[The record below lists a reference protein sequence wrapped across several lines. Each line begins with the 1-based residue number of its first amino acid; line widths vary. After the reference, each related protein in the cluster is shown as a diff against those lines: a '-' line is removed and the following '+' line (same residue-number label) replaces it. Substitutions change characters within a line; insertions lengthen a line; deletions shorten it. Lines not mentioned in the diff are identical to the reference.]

1 MKNQHKK
8 IDLYVL
14 WDYACSTN
22 ASQTLKVAIEKFCQ
36 KFDEP
41 RENIMAYFA

>member
-1 MKNQHKK
+1 MYKK

-22 ASQTLKVAIEKFCQ
+22 ASPTLKVAIERFCK

-41 RENIMAYFA
+41 KINVMAYFS